1 MTYGNLSAD
10 GRKYMAMDA
19 PDGIGDTGDY
29 TLPHQQTPIA
39 ADQLKLNQVILSQ
52 NHNSETD
59 LRGQADVKYKVSDNF
74 ELKFGTKYANKEK
87 VVDASVLVW
96 MPKSSLGIPGSPVT
110 YMNQLEREGFPYKG
124 GFMNPWV
131 IRIILLLLTRL
142 PMGRSTVCTMLQL
155 KTVWV

>member
-1 MTYGNLSAD
+1 
-10 GRKYMAMDA
+10 MAMDA